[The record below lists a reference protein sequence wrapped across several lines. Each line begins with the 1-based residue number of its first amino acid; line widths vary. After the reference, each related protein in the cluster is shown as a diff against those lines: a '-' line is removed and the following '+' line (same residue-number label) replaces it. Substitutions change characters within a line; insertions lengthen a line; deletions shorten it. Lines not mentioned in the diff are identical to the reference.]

1 MSARRAAELIRAELE
16 NGDLDFAYRTLMQA
30 LAHFRAAE
38 STPEINDFLT
48 KPGSTGDPKWDIFLA
63 ASIGRE
69 CTLLHLDRPSWTDP
83 KPLAEEWHPST
94 FEPSDAWL
102 DKIRRSKSEF
112 MYRYN
117 ILIRDKDYITL

>member
-16 NGDLDFAYRTLMQA
+16 KGDLDFAYRTLMQA

-38 STPEINDFLT
+38 STPEINDFLI
-48 KPGSTGDPKWDIFLA
+48 KPRSTGDKKWDTFLA

-83 KPLAEEWHPST
+83 KPLAEEWHPGPAILSDGFRKLIERNAST
-94 FEPSDAWL
+94 FM
-102 DKIRRSKSEF
+102 KN
-112 MYRYN
+112 YN
-117 ILIRDKDYITL
+117 IIIRDKDFTTA